1 MQRYRGGCSC
11 GSVRYELRDH
21 PLWINACHCNACKKR
36 TGSAFG
42 LSIVVDGSGPDEMIG
57 AVRRFTRTGQS
68 GKLVHYDFCPN
79 CGTTV
84 RWRVD
89 IVPNKRIYAGGTLDE
104 PQQLMVCGEIFL
116 AEALPFA
123 RLGCEL
129 TIAGEPDAAFRDAVA
144 SKAIS
149 NASVLPV

>member
-1 MQRYRGGCSC
+1 MHRYTGGCSC

-42 LSIVVDGSGPDEMIG
+42 ISMVVDASVAEEFTGP
-57 AVRRFTRTGQS
+57 VKTFTRTGDS
-68 GKLVHYDFCPN
+68 GKQVHYEFCPN

-84 RWRVD
+84 RWQVD
-89 IVPNKRIYAGGTLDE
+89 IVPNTRIYAGGTLDE
-104 PQQLMVCGEIFL
+104 SQQLKVIGEIYA

-129 TIAGEPDAAFRDAVA
+129 TTGGVPDEAFRAAVRQKAAA
-144 SKAIS
+144 SR
-149 NASVLPV
+149 